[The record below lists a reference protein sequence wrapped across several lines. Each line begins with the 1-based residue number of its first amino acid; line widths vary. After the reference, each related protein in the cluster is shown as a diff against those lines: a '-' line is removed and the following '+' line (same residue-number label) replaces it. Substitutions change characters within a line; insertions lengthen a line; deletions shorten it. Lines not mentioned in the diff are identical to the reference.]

1 MRQSA
6 ERGSA
11 VVEFVLV
18 GTLLTLVFI
27 SVVQLAL
34 ILHVRNTLIDAAA
47 SGAHFG
53 TLADRS
59 PEEGTDRTRELI
71 AVALNSG
78 YAQDVSSSLERVD
91 GITTLKITVR
101 APMPII
107 GLIGLSNVMEVSGHA
122 AFQP

>member
-1 MRQSA
+1 M
-6 ERGSA
+6 
-11 VVEFVLV
+11 LV
-18 GTLLTLVFI
+18 GALLTLVFI

-59 PEEGTDRTRELI
+59 PEDGIDRTRELI
-71 AVALNSG
+71 GVALNSG
-78 YAQDVSSSLERVD
+78 YAQDVSSSRERVD
-91 GITTLKITVR
+91 GVTTLKITVR

-107 GLIGLSNVMEVSGHA
+107 GLKGLPNVMEVSGHA